1 MVSSVGRGGASLL
14 DQMVPLLFPGRFF
27 YNSNE
32 AHKHQEG
39 EEHKLEEED
48 DSRVK

>member
-1 MVSSVGRGGASLL
+1 VATLSWLVVLGKEE
-14 DQMVPLLFPGRFF
+14 LLFPGRFF

>member
-1 MVSSVGRGGASLL
+1 MVA
-14 DQMVPLLFPGRFF
+14 LLFPGRFF

-32 AHKHQEG
+32 AVAAHQEG